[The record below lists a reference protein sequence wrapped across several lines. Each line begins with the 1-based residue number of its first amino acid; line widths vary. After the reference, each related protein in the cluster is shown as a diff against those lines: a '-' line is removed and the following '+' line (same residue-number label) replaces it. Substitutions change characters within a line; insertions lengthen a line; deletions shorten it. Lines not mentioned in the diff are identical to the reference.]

1 MAQFTQDFPLLTPEE
16 GQRSLIVLGLPLA
29 NLEVTEQSVRA
40 ALEAPYGLGLIERFY
55 VRNDGHSQT
64 ALLIYQEP
72 AQAELA
78 ATFSGEVL
86 GEAVRTVRPTVVA
99 PMASAQSPRA
109 AQALARVSDGT
120 ARVMAETYII
130 GKKGVDAM
138 KRFDDRHGIT
148 ARVKRY
154 DEMNKVS
161 ETVKSGVT
169 AVGQGVRGVDS
180 RYQISSTVK
189 GVATTATDRALQ
201 NPHVASGAQGLNQF
215 VGAVSSWS
223 RRTLDTTKAI
233 VRERTSSAGG
243 GGAPAPE
250 TQPQPEPIVTAM
262 AVDRVDATVPEVT
275 PISAPET
282 PTGMEPAVL

>member
-16 GQRSLIVLGLPLA
+16 GQRSLIVSARALSYARISTHIKRRHRRGDTMRGSLRPSTARSKSSVHVAPPWRLQVLGLPLA

-215 VGAVSSWS
+215 VSWAWRSSRVMPSGHLS
-223 RRTLDTTKAI
+223 R
-233 VRERTSSAGG
+233 
-243 GGAPAPE
+243 
-250 TQPQPEPIVTAM
+250 
-262 AVDRVDATVPEVT
+262 
-275 PISAPET
+275 
-282 PTGMEPAVL
+282 